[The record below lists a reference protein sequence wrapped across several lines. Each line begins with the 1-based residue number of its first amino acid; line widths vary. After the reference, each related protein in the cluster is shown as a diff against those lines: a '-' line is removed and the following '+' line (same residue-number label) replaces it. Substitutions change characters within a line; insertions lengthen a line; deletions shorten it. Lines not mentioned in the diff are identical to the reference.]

1 MPLIKIADMP
11 FFIIY
16 LATDVIEIEK
26 KKEYFFYTRYFLS
39 FSIKLDV
46 SGSIPR
52 QQEQKGSFLLRL

>member
-26 KKEYFFYTRYFLS
+26 KKEYFFYTQPTIFPIVQY
-39 FSIKLDV
+39 KT
-46 SGSIPR
+46 
-52 QQEQKGSFLLRL
+52 